1 MTDKEIT
8 SIKRQ
13 IQRLPDELD
22 RARKKVEALENKA
35 RRFGLHELINNQ
47 EVSNHG

>member
-35 RRFGLHELINNQ
+35 SRFGMHELVQ
-47 EVSNHG
+47 GQTLKH